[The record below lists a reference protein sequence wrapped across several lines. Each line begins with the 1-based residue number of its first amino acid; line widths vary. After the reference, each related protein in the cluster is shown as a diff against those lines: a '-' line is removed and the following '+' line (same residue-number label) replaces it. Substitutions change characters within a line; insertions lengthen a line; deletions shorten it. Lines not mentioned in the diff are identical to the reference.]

1 MSFKRFDPEDLV
13 VSAESITQAAWE
25 GSAPTLTTFFTSS
38 AQVDA
43 NTGNYYYNIYA
54 ANPASNASA
63 SVQFG
68 IAYADLDGS
77 GSVNFNP
84 LVDGVGASRVIYGQY
99 RTLVLGDENSSFIF
113 GDATGTYFHALSI
126 ERSVYREKLFTG
138 FNLTLKSGSAAQ
150 TVHLTDNSNDV
161 SSITFND
168 AGRVYQ
174 VVSGSNGSAYSGNG
188 YTNAS
193 ASYGLFLPDIGTIL
207 LNSEALSGTSG
218 NGGIKLERDRSSNTN
233 SFNPKYLYNALNEG
247 GSFTMRSEETLT
259 SDFVFVRARNSEF
272 NYTENPSFISGSSGE
287 LIYPILVD
295 SPQTFIS
302 SVGLYNDNNECVA
315 VAKLSKPLQKDFT
328 KELLLRVKLDF

>member
-54 ANPASNASA
+54 ANPATNASA
-63 SVQFG
+63 SVQMG
-68 IAYADLDGS
+68 IAYANLEGS
-77 GSVNFNP
+77 GSTNFNP

-99 RTLVLGDENSSFIF
+99 RTLVLGDENSQFVF
-113 GDATGTYFHALSI
+113 GDVTGSYFHALSI
-126 ERSVYREKLFTG
+126 ERSVYKEKLFTG
-138 FNLTLKSGSAAQ
+138 FNLVLNNGSD
-150 TVHLTDNSNDV
+150 TVHLTDNSGDV

-174 VVSGSNGSAYSGNG
+174 VVSGSGGSAFSGNG
-188 YTNAS
+188 YTAAS

-207 LNSEALSGTSG
+207 LNTAALTASSAA
-218 NGGIKLERDRSSNTN
+218 GGIGMTVSQSSN
-233 SFNPKYLYNALNEG
+233 SKGLNPQYLYDSLS
-247 GSFTMRSEETLT
+247 SFTLRSEETLT

-272 NYTENPSFISGSSGE
+272 NYTENPSYISGSTGE
-287 LIYPILVD
+287 IIYPVLVD

>member
-13 VSAESITQAAWE
+13 VSAESITQAAWA
-25 GSAPTLTTFFTSS
+25 GSTPTLTTVFTQSS
-38 AQVDA
+38 QVAA
-43 NTGNYYYNIYA
+43 NTGNYYYNVYKE
-54 ANPASNASA
+54 NPAVSSTA
-63 SVQFG
+63 SVQFA
-68 IAYADLDGS
+68 IAYADKAGS
-77 GSVNFNP
+77 GSVLFNP
-84 LVDGVGASRVIYGQY
+84 LVNGVGASRVIYGQY
-99 RTLVLGDENSSFIF
+99 RTLVLGDENAQFIF
-113 GDATGTYFHALSI
+113 GNATGSNFHAISV

-138 FNLTLKSGSAAQ
+138 FNLKLTSGSNS
-150 TVHLTDNSNDV
+150 VHLTDNSNDI

-174 VVSGSNGSAYSGNG
+174 VISGSNGSAYSGNG
-188 YTNAS
+188 YAPNS
-193 ASYGLFLPDIGTIL
+193 GSYGLFLPDIGTIL
-207 LNSEALSGTSG
+207 LNTTALSTGS
-218 NGGIKLERDRSSNTN
+218 NDGGIDLFVSSSSN
-233 SFNPKYLYNALNEG
+233 SKGKNPQYLYNAIKAG
-247 GSFTMRSEETLT
+247 GNFTLRSEETLT

-272 NYTENPSFISGSSGE
+272 NYTENPSFISGSTGE

>member
-1 MSFKRFDPEDLV
+1 MSFKRFDPQDLV

-25 GSAPTLTTFFTSS
+25 GNTPTLAAVHTSS
-38 AQVDA
+38 TQVDA
-43 NTGNYYYNIYA
+43 NTGNYYYNVYKEDPKT
-54 ANPASNASA
+54 NSSA
-63 SVQFG
+63 SVQFA
-68 IAYADLDGS
+68 IAYADQLGS
-77 GSVNFNP
+77 GSTLFNP
-84 LVDGVGASRVIYGQY
+84 LVNGVGASRTIYGQY
-99 RTLVLGDENSSFIF
+99 RTLVLGDENSPFIF
-113 GDATGTYFHALSI
+113 GDATGSYFHALSI

-138 FNLTLKSGSAAQ
+138 FNLTLTSGSN
-150 TVHLTDNSNDV
+150 TVRLTDNSGDV

-174 VVSGSNGSAYSGNG
+174 VVSGSNGEAYAGNG

-207 LNSEALSGTSG
+207 LNTEALSGSTAGAINLPVS
-218 NGGIKLERDRSSNTN
+218 RSSNSPGLN
-233 SFNPKYLYNALNEG
+233 NKYLYDIIDNG
-247 GSFTMRSEETLT
+247 GNFQLRSEETLT
-259 SDFVFVRARNSEF
+259 SDFVFVRARNAEF
-272 NYTENPSFISGSSGE
+272 NYTENPSFISGSTGE

-295 SPQTFIS
+295 SPQTYIS

>member
-1 MSFKRFDPEDLV
+1 MSFKRFDPQDLV

-25 GSAPTLTTFFTSS
+25 GSTPKLTTFFTSS
-38 AQVDA
+38 TQVDA

-54 ANPASNASA
+54 ANPATNASA

-99 RTLVLGDENSSFIF
+99 RTLVLGDENSQFVF
-113 GDATGTYFHALSI
+113 GNYTGSYFHAISV
-126 ERSVYREKLFTG
+126 ERSVYKEKIFTG
-138 FNLTLKSGSAAQ
+138 FNLTLSGSGGQ
-150 TVHLTDNSNDV
+150 VDLTDNSKDV

-174 VVSGSNGSAYSGNG
+174 VVSGSNGSSYSGDG
-188 YTNAS
+188 YTTNS
-193 ASYGLFLPDIGTIL
+193 GSYGLFLPDIGTIL
-207 LNSEALSGTSG
+207 LNTQALSGSIAGAIDLTQS
-218 NGGIKLERDRSSNTN
+218 RASNTN
-233 SFNPKYLYNALNEG
+233 GLNPGYLYDAMNG
-247 GSFTMRSEETLT
+247 GGNFTMRSEETLT

-272 NYTENPSFISGSSGE
+272 NYTENPSYISGSTGE
-287 LIYPILVD
+287 IIYPILVD

>member
-13 VSAESITQAAWE
+13 VSAESITQAAWA
-25 GSAPTLTTFFTSS
+25 GSTPTLATAFTESS
-38 AQVDA
+38 QVSA
-43 NTGNYYYNIYA
+43 NTGNHYYNIYKDD
-54 ANPASNASA
+54 PSTSASA
-63 SVQFG
+63 SVQFAV
-68 IAYADLDGS
+68 AYADIKGS
-77 GSVNFNP
+77 GSTDFNV
-84 LVDGVGASRVIYGQY
+84 LVPGVGASRVIYGQY

-113 GDATGTYFHALSI
+113 GDATGSYFHALSI

-138 FNLTLKSGSAAQ
+138 FNLKLTNGTDSI
-150 TVHLTDNSNDV
+150 HLTDNSGDV

-188 YTNAS
+188 YTANS

-207 LNSEALSGTSG
+207 LNTEALSGSAAQ
-218 NGGIKLERDRSSNTN
+218 GGINLSSSRVSNADGK
-233 SFNPKYLYNALNEG
+233 NPQYLYDHLKGTG
-247 GSFTMRSEETLT
+247 GSFTLRSEETLT

-272 NYTENPSFISGSSGE
+272 KYTENPSYISGSTGE

-295 SPQTFIS
+295 SPQTYIS

>member
-25 GSAPTLTTFFTSS
+25 GGTPTLTSFHTSS
-38 AQVDA
+38 TQVAA

-54 ANPASNASA
+54 ANPTTNASA

-68 IAYADLDGS
+68 IAYANLDGS
-77 GSVNFNP
+77 GSADFNT
-84 LVDGVGASRVIYGQY
+84 LVPGVGASRVIYGQY
-99 RTLVLGDENSSFIF
+99 RTLVLGDENSQFVF
-113 GDATGTYFHALSI
+113 GDVTGSYFHALSI

-138 FNLTLKSGSAAQ
+138 FNLTLVSGSD
-150 TVHLTDNSNDV
+150 TVHLTDNSGDI

-174 VVSGSNGSAYSGNG
+174 VVSGSNGSAYTGNG
-188 YTNAS
+188 YTPSS

-207 LNSEALSGTSG
+207 LNTSAITASSAE
-218 NGGIKLERDRSSNTN
+218 GGIGMVVSQSSN
-233 SFNPKYLYNALNEG
+233 SKGLNPQYLYDSLS
-247 GSFTMRSEETLT
+247 SFTLRSEETLT

-272 NYTENPSFISGSSGE
+272 NYTENPSYISGSTGE
-287 LIYPILVD
+287 IIYPVLVD

-302 SVGLYNDNNECVA
+302 SVGLYNDANECVA

>member
-1 MSFKRFDPEDLV
+1 MSFKRFDPQDLV

-25 GSAPTLTTFFTSS
+25 GSTPTLTSCHTSS
-38 AQVDA
+38 TQVAA

-54 ANPASNASA
+54 SNPATSTSA
-63 SVQFG
+63 SVQFA
-68 IAYADLDGS
+68 IAYGDKVGS
-77 GSVNFNP
+77 GSTDFNS
-84 LVDGVGASRVIYGQY
+84 LVPGVGASRVIYGQY
-99 RTLVLGDENSSFIF
+99 RTLVLGDEESQFVF
-113 GDATGTYFHALSI
+113 GDATGSYFHAISV

-138 FNLTLKSGSAAQ
+138 FNLVLSGSTSQ
-150 TVHLTDNSNDV
+150 PLLHLTDNSNDV
-161 SSITFND
+161 ASITFND

-188 YTNAS
+188 YNSVS

-207 LNSEALSGTSG
+207 LNTEALSGSTNIDMIVS
-218 NGGIKLERDRSSNTN
+218 RSSNSDAAN
-233 SFNPKYLYNALNEG
+233 PNYLFNAIKKG
-247 GSFTMRSEETLT
+247 DGFTLRSEETLT

-272 NYTENPSFISGSSGE
+272 NYTENPSFISGSTGE

>member
-1 MSFKRFDPEDLV
+1 MSFKRFDPEDLI

-25 GSAPTLTTFFTSS
+25 GSAPTLTSFHTSS
-38 AQVDA
+38 AQVAA
-43 NTGNYYYNIYA
+43 NTGNYYYNIYKN
-54 ANPASNASA
+54 NPATNASA
-63 SVQFG
+63 SVQMG
-68 IAYADLDGS
+68 IAYANLAGS
-77 GSVNFNP
+77 GSTNFNP

-99 RTLVLGDENSSFIF
+99 RTLVLGDENSQFVF
-113 GDATGTYFHALSI
+113 GDATGSYFHALSI

-138 FNLTLKSGSAAQ
+138 FNLTLSGSAGK
-150 TVHLTDNSNDV
+150 VELTDNSNDI

-188 YTNAS
+188 YTAAS

-207 LNSEALSGTSG
+207 LNTEALSGSG
-218 NGGIKLERDRSSNTN
+218 AGAINMEVSKPSNIDGK
-233 SFNPKYLYNALNEG
+233 NPQYLYDAMNLG
-247 GSFTMRSEETLT
+247 GGFTLRSEETLT
-259 SDFVFVRARNSEF
+259 SDFVFVRARNAEF
-272 NYTENPSFISGSSGE
+272 NYTENPSYISGSTGE
-287 LIYPILVD
+287 IIYPVLVD